1 MVEFPE
7 DIWCKIKSFK
17 PVKTFNPNARSFIIK
32 DVVVKFL
39 STKTYGFNY
48 ISNWFIIE
56 DDIIHSKIFLE
67 FQKKILVC

>member
-7 DIWCKIKSFK
+7 DIWCKIKSFR
-17 PVKTFNPNARSFIIK
+17 PVTTYNENTRSVIIK

-56 DDIIHSKIFLE
+56 DDTIHSKIFLE
-67 FQKKILVC
+67 FQKILMC